1 MSMKKSVPTRS
12 HKKAAPQFRF
22 VSLARAATALS
33 QELPPQLAVTVPE
46 LSEAL
51 REMTPRDGGDMA
63 AEIFRRLDS

>member
-1 MSMKKSVPTRS
+1 MSMQKSPRARS
-12 HKKAAPQFRF
+12 PKQAAPKFRF
-22 VSLARAATALS
+22 VSLTRAAVALS

-46 LSEAL
+46 LTEAL

>member
-1 MSMKKSVPTRS
+1 MSMKKSAPVRS

-63 AEIFRRLDS
+63 VEIFRRLDS